1 MQDES
6 NTENLIKKE
15 ETSVENLRELE
26 LINQIYRYLMVAS
39 AFLVCLAHGANN
51 VATAIAPLQVSI

>member
-1 MQDES
+1 MIDKNPEAK
-6 NTENLIKKE
+6 EN
-15 ETSVENLRELE
+15 VRELE

-51 VATAIAPLQVSI
+51 VATAIAPL